1 MRSRDCGVRS
11 GLWKASGKH
20 GSPVGVS
27 QSSREGTCYGLD
39 VGNWRRVL
47 ESDCQ
52 PVAGCR
58 LVSVTT

>member
-27 QSSREGTCYGLD
+27 QSSREGTCYGWMWGIGGESLRVTASLWLD
-39 VGNWRRVL
+39 VG
-47 ESDCQ
+47 Q
-52 PVAGCR
+52 
-58 LVSVTT
+58 SV